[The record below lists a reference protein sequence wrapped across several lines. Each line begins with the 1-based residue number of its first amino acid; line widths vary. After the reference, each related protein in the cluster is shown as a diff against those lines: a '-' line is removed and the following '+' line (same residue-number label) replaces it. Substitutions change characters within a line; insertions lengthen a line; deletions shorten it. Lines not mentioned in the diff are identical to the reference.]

1 MCVQSH
7 RSIICVLDW
16 YIYIYIYICVVWS
29 VQLFI
34 ITFLQSNFTNDLDD
48 QYVHLKQR
56 EQQQQQQPNPYRL
69 IISFAFAILLLNEHS

>member
-1 MCVQSH
+1 MCAFNHIVQLYAYW
-7 RSIICVLDW
+7 IGIF
-16 YIYIYIYICVVWS
+16 IYIYICVVWS